1 MKLKLALRER
11 ERERETLSVKRENY
25 EAHIK
30 KD

>member
-1 MKLKLALRER
+1 MNLKLALRER

>member
-1 MKLKLALRER
+1 MKLKLALR